1 MQVRIRILPSHNI
14 PMNSLTRRAFLTQI
28 ANTTLAASCFARS
41 GLSPAFRAASEP
53 HINFPS
59 AARDRISVAS
69 WPFRAYIDSPTNHER
84 DRKLQ
89 GMDLRE
95 FSAYVLAK
103 FNVRNIEPYNRH
115 FSSTDEKYLASFRA
129 ALEKT
134 NTKVV
139 NIAVDGD
146 ESFYD
151 SDAGTRQKAV
161 EYAKKWIA
169 VAASIGSP
177 SVRTHNVKAKNSAP
191 DLQHTVDSL
200 KQVADYGADKN
211 IVVNLENDDPVS
223 EDPFFL
229 VKVIE
234 AVANPYLRA
243 LPDFANS
250 MQAGDADFNYRAV
263 ESMFRHAYCICHV
276 KDGEVPDNGKAF
288 TIDLA
293 RTFRIM
299 KSAGYRGYC
308 SMEFDGQA
316 DPNQPT
322 AKLVEATVRYLS

>member
-1 MQVRIRILPSHNI
+1 
-14 PMNSLTRRAFLTQI
+14 MNSPTRRAFLTQI
-28 ANTTLAASCFARS
+28 ANTMLAASCFARS
-41 GLSPAFRAASEP
+41 GLSAAFLAPSGP
-53 HINFPS
+53 DINFPS

-89 GMDLRE
+89 GMDLKE

-103 FNVRNIEPYNRH
+103 FNVRNIEPYSRH
-115 FSSTDEKYLASFRA
+115 FSSTDEKYLASFHT
-129 ALEKT
+129 ALQKT

-151 SDAGTRQKAV
+151 SDPGTRKKAV
-161 EYAKKWIA
+161 VFAKKWIA
-169 VAASIGSP
+169 VAGSIGSP

-191 DLQHTVDSL
+191 DLQRTVDSL

-234 AVANPYLRA
+234 AVGNPYLHA

-250 MQAGDADFNYRAV
+250 MQNGDADFNYRAV

-276 KDGEVPDNGKAF
+276 KDGEVPDHGKAF
-288 TIDLA
+288 TVDLA
-293 RTFRIM
+293 KTFRIL
-299 KSAGYRGYC
+299 KSSGFRGYC

-316 DPNQPT
+316 DPNEPT